1 MKVRYL
7 GCLIAAAGVLLC
19 LGFVLGYGFAA
30 MPAHTAEVSPGDE
43 PDPLMVLTANELVT
57 VLEGKLLTASSGIRT
72 HAASLNGYTDDPS
85 KIYPALQ
92 DLYAKNPLA
101 DSVVLVNTEGII
113 VDAVP
118 DYSSIIG
125 QPDGLHLNA
134 SSFPPYSS
142 HMSGYRTFTGG
153 GDGVSYSY
161 PVYTEDSVYA
171 GYLSLNLDTKRL
183 FSQFSADLSKSTPY
197 DVWVCT
203 SDGTVLYDA
212 DTFEIG
218 KNLLTDPLYMT
229 PSLRAAFEE
238 MLSHPDSGHTQYT
251 FYDVGWTKDALVNVV
266 WKSTDFWNDEHWIV
280 VVSTAVPVENTYQRP
295 ITPENVA
302 MEHLVRQAVLYAREH
317 GKEAALAEFNNISG
331 QFTQGNFYIYAYD
344 RNGTVL
350 ALPYQPELLGINR
363 STMEDR
369 VGVKYNQ
376 QSASRAAQ
384 GGGYLYIRY
393 PNPADSYAEQMK
405 LLYLLPVD
413 ETWYVGTGMYLPNA
427 SGTVNWGMRDEMIQQ
442 VRSLQDY
449 ANTHGMN
456 ATLAVMNNPEGM
468 FAVPGLGLFAETT
481 QGDILANP
489 LAPQQVGTNILG
501 MTNEYGMSLARDIIS
516 LANRGGGF
524 AYSSFKENASAP
536 ERLNLVYVQPIDDE
550 WFVGSSMPLTP

>member
-19 LGFVLGYGFAA
+19 HGFVLGYGFAA

-85 KIYPALQ
+85 KIYPVLQ

-238 MLSHPDSGHTQYT
+238 MLSHPDAGHTQYM

-393 PNPADSYAEQMK
+393 PNPADAYAEQMK

-427 SGTVNWGMRDEMIQQ
+427 SGTVNWGMR
-442 VRSLQDY
+442 
-449 ANTHGMN
+449 
-456 ATLAVMNNPEGM
+456 
-468 FAVPGLGLFAETT
+468 
-481 QGDILANP
+481 
-489 LAPQQVGTNILG
+489 
-501 MTNEYGMSLARDIIS
+501 
-516 LANRGGGF
+516 
-524 AYSSFKENASAP
+524 
-536 ERLNLVYVQPIDDE
+536 
-550 WFVGSSMPLTP
+550 